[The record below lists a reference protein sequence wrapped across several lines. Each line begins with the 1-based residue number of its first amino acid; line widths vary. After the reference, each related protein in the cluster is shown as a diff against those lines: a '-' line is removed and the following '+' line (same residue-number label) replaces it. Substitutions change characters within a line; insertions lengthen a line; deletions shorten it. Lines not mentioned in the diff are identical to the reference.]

1 MITGTIK
8 NAVKLQVL
16 DNKWQQKKK
25 DINSQKPTKE
35 LTQEERMIADFK
47 DQVERE
53 RESNAH
59 ADLYN
64 KLKTGGKLTSE
75 EISYLEQ
82 NDPEALRKYREAQ
95 AERASYERQLKNCKT
110 KDEVERVKMNKMGN
124 FVTQA
129 RNITNDP
136 YIPLDKKLELMN
148 QLNDKVCRI
157 NEAHMEFVDS
167 KQYKDMPTEGE
178 LSEER
183 TEESRERAEDMQ
195 EAVSES
201 VNEDEEADTTEEIL
215 PKENEVT
222 TEMLKD
228 SNVSDS
234 KEKNDISES
243 IREMAE
249 DNEKEAENGRQK
261 VRKENSGIKEE
272 TAANRNADDFSDFAS
287 LKSYINRFLASA
299 DNRKGSIDISL

>member
-1 MITGTIK
+1 
-8 NAVKLQVL
+8 
-16 DNKWQQKKK
+16 
-25 DINSQKPTKE
+25 
-35 LTQEERMIADFK
+35 
-47 DQVERE
+47 
-53 RESNAH
+53 
-59 ADLYN
+59 
-64 KLKTGGKLTSE
+64 
-75 EISYLEQ
+75 
-82 NDPEALRKYREAQ
+82 
-95 AERASYERQLKNCKT
+95 
-110 KDEVERVKMNKMGN
+110 
-124 FVTQA
+124 
-129 RNITNDP
+129 
-136 YIPLDKKLELMN
+136 
-148 QLNDKVCRI
+148 
-157 NEAHMEFVDS
+157 
-167 KQYKDMPTEGE
+167 MPTEGE

-201 VNEDEEADTTEEIL
+201 VTEDEETDTTEEIL

-243 IREMAE
+243 IREMVE

-272 TAANRNADDFSDFAS
+272 TASNRKADDFSDFAS